1 MFFYAIMTINEK
13 ALFLSS
19 TSLECLSRLTE
30 NRPPSWGKMNAQ
42 QMLEHLHDFYEV
54 SIGKQSFSLDTPQ
67 EQLHL
72 YRAFLYSEKPFREN
86 TKAPASVLGP
96 EPLPL
101 KTASFEAATIQLK
114 NTVIAFF
121 DYFESNPLLTT
132 MHPVFG
138 ELNFNEW
145 IMLHHKHVLH
155 HLRQFQLLA

>member
-1 MFFYAIMTINEK
+1 MTIEDK
-13 ALFLSS
+13 AFFLST
-19 TSLECLSRLTE
+19 TSLECLNQLTA
-30 NRPPSWGKMNAQ
+30 NQQPSWGKMNAH

-54 SIGKQSFSLDTPQ
+54 SIGKLSFALDTP
-67 EQLHL
+67 EDQLHL
-72 YRAFLYSEKPFREN
+72 YRAFLYSEKSFREN
-86 TKAPASVLGP
+86 TKAPASVLGA

-101 KTASFEAATIQLK
+101 KTASFEAASIQLK

-121 DYFESNPLLTT
+121 DYFESQPLRTS

-155 HLRQFQLLA
+155 HLRQFQLLT